1 MRKIRKE
8 QNGKVRQLLLKYFLK
23 YFLILLIALTG
34 SLLIVLR
41 ACQLTER
48 NIIEENT
55 WKLERGVD
63 ELEDQMLRMENVAE
77 TLRIAQGIRYLD
89 RLEGSLSNEG
99 YVELNY
105 ARESLLNASIM
116 SDFAEL
122 TFVLFQENDCF
133 VSEAQSAASFSQ
145 YYGEFLEAAGMDA
158 EEFRKTIFSFHRKVN
173 FLQYPELR
181 YSKYYETETEKNP
194 VLCVVYPSEGE
205 IQNFS
210 GEGASMAVVFVIQ
223 ENTILDML
231 VSGGRMEVADLT
243 LRYYNNEPF
252 FEYEAPEEKWKKAD
266 YREISAIGMEE
277 MLYVNAAF
285 SQEYFYEYVFELTGI
300 LLVYLVV
307 GFAAACILAFFF
319 AGKQY
324 RNMQGLISR
333 VVSSDKENGRI
344 RNEFDLLGN
353 SIQQLSQNRDE
364 YRTKVALLENQ
375 MKNSVLENAFS
386 QGLYTEESKERFR
399 QVFPIEIEYYCV
411 AVLNIRTEEAD
422 LRFQISMR
430 AREWLEK
437 YLGKKRNF
445 FSILSGNGQEI
456 YLILLD
462 PSESPNIY
470 EIADAMKNAQKE
482 LSREYGMYFCSGLS
496 TVGTGLENIKR
507 CYNQALEALLT
518 FEDGEENR
526 TATWHM
532 LKHDS
537 AWHSP
542 VDLESMQ
549 KLYQLILYGETEASG
564 ALFDHMLDQYRRN
577 VPAFELKREE
587 IFYAIRNILTGLLGQ
602 QIFEGSAVRLPEYRR
617 DWNFPEMILELKK
630 AAMELCGGVE
640 EKRHG
645 KNERLKK
652 ELLEYLNTSY
662 MDSSLTAA
670 GISRET
676 GISEKLLIQLIKEA
690 TGCTLAEYQENIRL
704 KHAQELL
711 LGTRL
716 SNAEIAE
723 RVGFGHVNTFY
734 RVFSKRKGISPA
746 RFRRNDLES
755 REKQNE
761 Q

>member
-194 VLCVVYPSEGE
+194 VLCVVYPPEGE

-375 MKNSVLENAFS
+375 MKN
-386 QGLYTEESKERFR
+386 
-399 QVFPIEIEYYCV
+399 
-411 AVLNIRTEEAD
+411 
-422 LRFQISMR
+422 
-430 AREWLEK
+430 
-437 YLGKKRNF
+437 
-445 FSILSGNGQEI
+445 
-456 YLILLD
+456 
-462 PSESPNIY
+462 
-470 EIADAMKNAQKE
+470 AQKE

-549 KLYQLILYGETEASG
+549 KLYQLILYGETQASG

-676 GISEKLLIQLIKEA
+676 GISEKLLFQLIKEA
-690 TGCTLAEYQENIRL
+690 TGCTLAEYLENIRL
-704 KHAQELL
+704 QHAQELL

>member
-1 MRKIRKE
+1 MTAGDSKRAGRRAGMRKVGKE
-8 QNGKVRQLLLKYFLK
+8 QNGKVRQLLLK

-34 SLLIVLR
+34 SLLIVFR

-55 WKLERGVD
+55 WKLEQGVD

-145 YYGEFLEAAGMDA
+145 YYGEFLEAVGMDA

-375 MKNSVLENAFS
+375 MKN
-386 QGLYTEESKERFR
+386 
-399 QVFPIEIEYYCV
+399 
-411 AVLNIRTEEAD
+411 
-422 LRFQISMR
+422 
-430 AREWLEK
+430 
-437 YLGKKRNF
+437 
-445 FSILSGNGQEI
+445 
-456 YLILLD
+456 
-462 PSESPNIY
+462 
-470 EIADAMKNAQKE
+470 AQKE

-549 KLYQLILYGETEASG
+549 KLYQLILYGETQASG

-676 GISEKLLIQLIKEA
+676 GILEKLLFQLIKEA
-690 TGCTLAEYQENIRL
+690 TGCTLAEYLENIRL
-704 KHAQELL
+704 QHAQELL

>member
-252 FEYEAPEEKWKKAD
+252 FKYEAPEEKWKKAD

-375 MKNSVLENAFS
+375 MKN
-386 QGLYTEESKERFR
+386 
-399 QVFPIEIEYYCV
+399 
-411 AVLNIRTEEAD
+411 
-422 LRFQISMR
+422 
-430 AREWLEK
+430 
-437 YLGKKRNF
+437 
-445 FSILSGNGQEI
+445 
-456 YLILLD
+456 
-462 PSESPNIY
+462 
-470 EIADAMKNAQKE
+470 AQKE

-549 KLYQLILYGETEASG
+549 KLYQLILYGETQASG

-676 GISEKLLIQLIKEA
+676 GISEKLLFQLIKEA
-690 TGCTLAEYQENIRL
+690 TGCTLAEYLENIRL
-704 KHAQELL
+704 QHAQELL

-755 REKQNE
+755 RESRMNNE
-761 Q
+761 NPQKHTKYTIYEKKCYLKKKTVCAKNMKWCEKRKL